1 MCRMFAILLH
11 FYESL
16 VRLAS
21 LRNIEK
27 EQQEQQQG
35 NKSGSLLVVHH
46 FFQPL

>member
-27 EQQEQQQG
+27 EQQEQQG